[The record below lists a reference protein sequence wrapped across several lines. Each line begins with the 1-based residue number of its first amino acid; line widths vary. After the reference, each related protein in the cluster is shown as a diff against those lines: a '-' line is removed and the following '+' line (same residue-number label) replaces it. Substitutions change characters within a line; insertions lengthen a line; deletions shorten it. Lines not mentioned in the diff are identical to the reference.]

1 MTDLDFGESY
11 TLTADD
17 YKNKLKMANV
27 GFGIDTGTTLA
38 LW

>member
-1 MTDLDFGESY
+1 MIDLDFGESD
-11 TLTADD
+11 TPTADD
-17 YKNKLKMANV
+17 YKNKLKMADV